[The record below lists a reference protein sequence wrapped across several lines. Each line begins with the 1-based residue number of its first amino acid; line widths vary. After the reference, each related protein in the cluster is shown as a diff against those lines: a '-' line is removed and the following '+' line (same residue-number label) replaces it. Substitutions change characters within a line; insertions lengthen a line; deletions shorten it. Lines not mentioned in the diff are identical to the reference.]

1 VSDHSDKERT
11 HIRHGKITRIE
22 AVAPNYLP
30 TSLRAFLRAQF
41 QMQLDPSL
49 THALQQFPSEASV
62 FFQVKVHE
70 LIRVLLTAGFQFI
83 GKMSEEKR
91 HKHKHKQK
99 ELVARNKSRH
109 KIEIQKT

>member
-1 VSDHSDKERT
+1 
-11 HIRHGKITRIE
+11 
-22 AVAPNYLP
+22 
-30 TSLRAFLRAQF
+30 
-41 QMQLDPSL
+41 MQLGPSL